1 MNISYAGVKEIFAFD
16 SHVLITKNINPFL
29 IERKIYDVKDRE
41 MIQMFWSECVDQ
53 SFYRHISKIENFMYL
68 NDKNVLYLRVAD
80 IVWNHLEEDG
90 ERFGNM
96 R

>member
-1 MNISYAGVKEIFAFD
+1 
-16 SHVLITKNINPFL
+16 
-29 IERKIYDVKDRE
+29 
-41 MIQMFWSECVDQ
+41 
-53 SFYRHISKIENFMYL
+53 MYL